1 MFTCLYVVF
10 FQLASSV
17 EDKVQTVKVGD
28 GDHQETK
35 NLNNELD
42 LTSSSSGSTVPLA
55 ARRIIPGAGTANADS
70 TAVTGEIFKSL
81 ELYRGSS

>member
-1 MFTCLYVVF
+1 MYVVF
-10 FQLASSV
+10 FQSASSV

-42 LTSSSSGSTVPLA
+42 LTSSSSGSTVSLA
-55 ARRIIPGAGTANADS
+55 VGAGTANVDS
-70 TAVTGEIFKSL
+70 TAVTGEIFNYL
-81 ELYRGSS
+81 ELYRGTS